1 MHFKLTSVTTASYF
15 LSFPFSVPS
24 EMRIDISRAARSLGT
39 LSPELVLRSTTGRS
53 LSTGFARSESRGAFE
68 VAGAGRETS
77 CLFPRGRPNRLPRAA
92 RRRESNSAHLKMTV
106 ERESDGRQ
114 HQSKGEQRR
123 CLGTLLAHYVKH
135 SRTKDG
141 KERVIAKG
149 PRCYGVSWNTSAQ
162 GRQRTKNAVTLD
174 AVERE
179 LGKPGPGA
187 ALKLDWACAGMSSY
201 NTRAS
206 ASASSGGKVELPQ
219 CGGIEVILSNELEFV
234 SKEER

>member
-1 MHFKLTSVTTASYF
+1 
-15 LSFPFSVPS
+15 
-24 EMRIDISRAARSLGT
+24 
-39 LSPELVLRSTTGRS
+39 
-53 LSTGFARSESRGAFE
+53 
-68 VAGAGRETS
+68 
-77 CLFPRGRPNRLPRAA
+77 
-92 RRRESNSAHLKMTV
+92 MTV
-106 ERESDGRQ
+106 ERESEGRQ
-114 HQSKGEQRR
+114 HQNKGEQRR